1 MRGSASNYDYGHVH
15 QAHHQ
20 GHGSGRQ
27 PAPPVMLP
35 EYSYPV
41 EADRMLSRDALPLH
55 HYSQWPPTV
64 TAPTVTAPP
73 LSAPPQPFQSE
84 WRPAPLP
91 ASYQG
96 NSSSSALS
104 TQQRELLGN
113 QMIAASLLRSRC
125 GLPTSLSV
133 SSGALVSARNTA
145 YHEQA
150 SRRPSHKTIET
161 QCAIVINKCRHLP
174 PEEDPNFGNVEF
186 CYEDAVE
193 DRKLELQRAQQQ
205 RRIEEERE
213 LRECLASSSQNS
225 YSEEDRVKMQI
236 RLLQLQLAPRQQT
249 VRAKLV
255 QSYRRELLHTNG
267 VDFTVYRQ
275 HRKSHRP
282 KTTAKLKR
290 QQRDMAAKQQ
300 QRKENVRSSYNRDL
314 LAWGRQL
321 KENRAA
327 AAIRQRR
334 VYRYAASFHT
344 HREREEKKKAVEAE
358 KRRIQALKNN
368 DEEAYM
374 RLLEDTKNDRLLTL
388 VRETDSALEMLGAK
402 IRAHKA
408 ELETTAQFSP
418 QHQEAS
424 SANVDEDEADTNE
437 NVQYTDVHPDLLKTK
452 QAYYQVTHT
461 VSEAVTVQPRSLA
474 GGDLKEYQIKGLEW
488 LVSLYNNGLNGILA
502 DEMGLGKTIQTI
514 GKCSC
519 LSCIV
524 SCKPL
529 CMSD

>member
-1 MRGSASNYDYGHVH
+1 
-15 QAHHQ
+15 
-20 GHGSGRQ
+20 
-27 PAPPVMLP
+27 
-35 EYSYPV
+35 
-41 EADRMLSRDALPLH
+41 
-55 HYSQWPPTV
+55 
-64 TAPTVTAPP
+64 
-73 LSAPPQPFQSE
+73 
-84 WRPAPLP
+84 
-91 ASYQG
+91 
-96 NSSSSALS
+96 
-104 TQQRELLGN
+104 
-113 QMIAASLLRSRC
+113 
-125 GLPTSLSV
+125 
-133 SSGALVSARNTA
+133 
-145 YHEQA
+145 
-150 SRRPSHKTIET
+150 
-161 QCAIVINKCRHLP
+161 
-174 PEEDPNFGNVEF
+174 
-186 CYEDAVE
+186 
-193 DRKLELQRAQQQ
+193 
-205 RRIEEERE
+205 
-213 LRECLASSSQNS
+213 
-225 YSEEDRVKMQI
+225 
-236 RLLQLQLAPRQQT
+236 
-249 VRAKLV
+249 
-255 QSYRRELLHTNG
+255 
-267 VDFTVYRQ
+267 
-275 HRKSHRP
+275 
-282 KTTAKLKR
+282 
-290 QQRDMAAKQQ
+290 MAAKQQ

-344 HREREEKKKAVEAE
+344 HREREEKKKAAEAE

-424 SANVDEDEADTNE
+424 SANADEDEADTNE

-529 CMSD
+529 CMSV